1 MKINSLLLPIA
12 FAFLAGCTAQKKAF
26 QETDYAQVITGD
38 ALKKHLTIIAGP
50 EMEGRNTPSKGL
62 DKAAHY
68 LADEL
73 KKAGVK
79 AGNNGS
85 YFQPYTLAKDKSS
98 TTSIELNGRKF
109 TEGFSFF
116 SKPETSNITDKDD
129 LVYVG
134 YGMVDGDIND
144 YKNIDIKDKVVVM
157 LQANPKDYKGKFSN
171 FTKFG
176 YPLREGAK
184 AVVLISNRIR
194 SASNNYRPSNNSS
207 KAAAPAPNGM
217 TMGTIVAIGDEIVRA
232 TAGIGV
238 EELTAMTD
246 DKSAPMGWIDQK
258 IKLNLSNEKEYAT
271 VNNVIGIVEGSD
283 KKDEYVVVS
292 AHYDHEGI
300 KNGEIYYGADDDG
313 SGTVSVLQMATA
325 FAKAKAEGK
334 GPRRT
339 MVFLLVSGE
348 EKGLWG
354 SEYYASN
361 PIFPLEKTSANL
373 NIDMIGRIGDEYA
386 GGKPNAENYV
396 YVIGDDKL
404 SSDLTPITEMVNTK
418 FAKMH
423 LDRKYNDPNDPERIY
438 YRSDHWNFAK
448 NGVPAIFYFNG
459 IHPDYHKPTDTVDK
473 INFPLMTK
481 RAQLVFYT
489 AWEIANRENMVK
501 RDIPL
506 PK

>member
-1 MKINSLLLPIA
+1 MKVNHLLLPIA
-12 FAFLAGCTAQKKAF
+12 FAFLTGCTAQKKAF

-38 ALKKHLTIIAGP
+38 ALKKHLTIVAGA
-50 EMEGRNTPSKGL
+50 EMEGRNTPSRGL
-62 DKAAHY
+62 DKAANY

-73 KKAGVK
+73 KKAGVTP
-79 AGNNGS
+79 GNNGS
-85 YFQPYTLAKDKSS
+85 YFQPYTLAKDKSNA
-98 TTSIELNGRKF
+98 TTLELNGQKF
-109 TEGFSFF
+109 TEGFSIFM
-116 SKPETSNITDKDD
+116 KPEVNNISEKDD

-134 YGMVDGDIND
+134 YGIVDGEIND
-144 YKNIDIKDKVVVM
+144 YKNIDIKDKIVVM
-157 LQANPKDYKGKFSN
+157 LQANPKDYKGKFTN
-171 FTKFG
+171 FTKFRH
-176 YPLREGAK
+176 PLTQGAK
-184 AVVLISNRIR
+184 GVVLVSKRINTM
-194 SASNNYRPSNNSS
+194 AANYRPVNNNA
-207 KAAAPAPNGM
+207 KAASTASNPMN
-217 TMGTIVAIGDEIVRA
+217 MGTMIMIGDDIVHA
-232 TAGIGV
+232 ASGIGID
-238 EELTAMTD
+238 ELTAMTD

-258 IKLNLSNEKEYAT
+258 LKLNISNDKEFAT
-271 VNNVIGIVEGSD
+271 VNNVVGIVEGSD
-283 KKDEYVVVS
+283 KKDEYIVVS

-300 KNGEIYYGADDDG
+300 KNGQIYYGADDDG

-339 MVFLLVSGE
+339 MVFLFVSGE

-354 SEYYASN
+354 SEFYASN
-361 PIFPLEKTSANL
+361 PIFPLAKTSANL

-404 SSDLTPITEMVNTK
+404 SSDLTPITEMVNNK
-418 FAKMH
+418 YAKMH
-423 LDRKYNDPNDPERIY
+423 LDRKYNDPKDPERIY

-473 INFPLMTK
+473 INFPLMAK

-489 AWEIANRENMVK
+489 AWEMANRENMVK